1 MELPRTNRGKRAE
14 EVPSGSSLK
23 PPEVIDALRRRAP
36 RAAIIYEAIRIE
48 GEEELK
54 RPNSALFWSGLA
66 AGLSMGFSL
75 ATEGILLS
83 HMPDVPWR
91 PLITKLGYCVGFLI
105 VILGRQQ
112 LFTENTLTPILP
124 VLRKPTM
131 KLLLQALRLW
141 LVVLSANLIGA
152 FIFAWTIGHTDIFKP
167 EVRAGF
173 RVLGIKSMEGG
184 FSSILLRAVFAGWLI
199 ALLKWLLPF
208 ARTSQIWVIIII
220 TYLIGIGGFSH
231 IIAGS
236 VGVLY
241 AVVVGA
247 ASWGDYF
254 GRFMLPT
261 LLGNIIGGVS
271 LVAAINHAQV
281 VSGESKIQ
289 DDL

>member
-1 MELPRTNRGKRAE
+1 MA
-14 EVPSGSSLK
+14 
-23 PPEVIDALRRRAP
+23 
-36 RAAIIYEAIRIE
+36 YRIVE
-48 GEEELK
+48 M
-54 RPNSALFWSGLA
+54 A
-66 AGLSMGFSL
+66 
-75 ATEGILLS
+75 
-83 HMPDVPWR
+83 
-91 PLITKLGYCVGFLI
+91 
-105 VILGRQQ
+105 
-112 LFTENTLTPILP
+112 
-124 VLRKPTM
+124 
-131 KLLLQALRLW
+131 
-141 LVVLSANLIGA
+141 
-152 FIFAWTIGHTDIFKP
+152 
-167 EVRAGF
+167 
-173 RVLGIKSMEGG
+173 
-184 FSSILLRAVFAGWLI
+184 
-199 ALLKWLLPF
+199 LPF

-236 VGVLY
+236 VGLLY